1 MLADALRLSI
11 PFIPHIIIGANVD
24 PNVCKTLAAD
34 IDNQDIQIKGEVSA
48 LNLILHENEIITT
61 LTRIAFEGDQ

>member
-34 IDNQDIQIKGEVSA
+34 IDNQDI
-48 LNLILHENEIITT
+48 
-61 LTRIAFEGDQ
+61 